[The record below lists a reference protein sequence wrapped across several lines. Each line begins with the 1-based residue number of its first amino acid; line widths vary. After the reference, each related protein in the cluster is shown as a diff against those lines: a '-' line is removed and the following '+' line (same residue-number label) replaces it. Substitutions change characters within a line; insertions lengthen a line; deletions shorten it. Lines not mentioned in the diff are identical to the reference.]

1 MSDEGTDDASMSDE
15 GTDDASTGDDTTGD
29 ASTGGELEPEVQLE
43 TPDPPDDLAY
53 ADFEDY
59 RARALLDVNG
69 VGTAVPELIETL
81 DHADAVLRGAA
92 AHALGALG
100 APGALG
106 ARGPGRTTDERIP
119 LAEPLIGEGPIEALR
134 RLAKTADDLVQ
145 VEAAYALVRLGVDE
159 GRDVLRAALERPTH
173 AYLSPAVA
181 AGDLARLGDPTGFDV
196 VVRCIA
202 DDNLIVKTLGCK
214 QLLFF
219 VPLDGHERSD
229 GADSVDVFSQFR
241 LALVD
246 DSPEIQHLALLQLS
260 EIPEQAKS
268 LLQDYLSA
276 DGSAWKQLAS
286 QILAAGTETDRT
298 DG

>member
-1 MSDEGTDDASMSDE
+1 MSDD
-15 GTDDASTGDDTTGD
+15 STGDDSTGD
-29 ASTGGELEPEVQLE
+29 ELGPEVQLE

-69 VGTAVPELIETL
+69 IGTTVADLIETL
-81 DHADAVLRGAA
+81 DHPDAVLRGAA

-100 APGALG
+100 T
-106 ARGPGRTTDERIP
+106 RGPGRTTDERIP

-134 RLAKTADDLVQ
+134 RVAKTADDLVQ
-145 VEAAYALVRLGVDE
+145 VEAAYALVRLGVDD
-159 GRDVLRAALERPTH
+159 GRDVLHAALEQPVN

-196 VVRCIA
+196 VVRCLL

-219 VPLDGHERSD
+219 VPLDGHELSD
-229 GADSVDVFSQFR
+229 GADIVDVFSQFR

-246 DSPEIQHLALLQLS
+246 DSPEIQHFALLQLS

-268 LLQDYLSA
+268 LLTDYLSA

-286 QILAAGTETDRT
+286 RILATGTETDRT
-298 DG
+298 NG